1 VDDSKWER
9 WGALGGILFVI
20 MVVVS
25 ALLPG
30 SPPKTSDSA
39 AKIVKFF
46 GDKGDEIRWAGY
58 IGLLATIPLFWWVSS
73 VWRLMRRGEGG
84 SPRLTVM
91 AMGGAVFAAVTAAVA
106 AVILAVVPLVGV
118 KTVGPGAARFFY
130 IMSAN
135 LGVSPLIGIA
145 ALIGA
150 FSAVIIRSRVLP
162 VIMGW
167 LGAIV
172 ALIALVGAA
181 VVATTDDALFDISLV
196 GFLTASLWV
205 LIVSI
210 LMFMRRTR
218 EIMEVDVVVVADG
231 SAA

>member
-25 ALLPG
+25 AVLPG

-46 GDKGDEIRWAGY
+46 GENGDEIRWAGY
-58 IGLLATIPLFWWVSS
+58 IGILATIALLWWLSS

-84 SPRLTVM
+84 TPRLTVI
-91 AMGGAVFAAVTAAVA
+91 ALGGAVFSAVTGAIAG
-106 AVILAVVPLVGV
+106 VILAVVPLVGLS
-118 KTVGPGAARFFY
+118 TVGAGGARFFY
-130 IMSAN
+130 VFSAN
-135 LGVSPLIGIA
+135 TGTSSLVGIA

-150 FSAVIIRSRVLP
+150 FSVVIIRSRILP
-162 VIMGW
+162 VVLGW
-167 LGAIV
+167 LGVLV

-181 VVATTDDALFDISLV
+181 VVATTNDTLFTISFI
-196 GFLTASLWV
+196 GFTAASLWV

-210 LMFMRRTR
+210 FMLRGTR
-218 EIMEVDVVVVADG
+218 EVVEVDVIVVEAA
-231 SAA
+231 SAT